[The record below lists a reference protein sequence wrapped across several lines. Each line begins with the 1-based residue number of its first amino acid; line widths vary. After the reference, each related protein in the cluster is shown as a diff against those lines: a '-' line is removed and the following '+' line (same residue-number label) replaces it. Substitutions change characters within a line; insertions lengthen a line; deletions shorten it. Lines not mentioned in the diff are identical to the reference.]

1 MIKNFLRA
9 KKRQRD
15 AAKNFDAEAWIAR
28 SKKERDKFH
37 DSMDAAMKPTAA
49 QKKFDNVIGT
59 CLWAMQHR
67 DNIPLSGNTS
77 ELPFTFIDDS
87 AVPAGAIKHRWDDQ
101 ITTNLEAIWRHHMG
115 VMNFMK
121 LASFE
126 IPDVKEIDTFKSM
139 LEKVQIRLMAD
150 GSGQFDDLWS
160 ELGLAQTKL
169 NNWLKLKKQ
178 KRQKDQKY
186 PEGLVL
192 VTRHLI
198 NCWDNWTNLA
208 GKTPPRINASRYK
221 SSYERS
227 KGSTKNNEYLKI
239 IPVEENPAG
248 AYMQRVLDKYFA
260 TKLNNTQL
268 QNLLDK
274 AYKPDAIGSKIVQP
288 VNHMKAF
295 RKKSV
300 KKKR

>member
-1 MIKNFLRA
+1 MPIKKYLREKKLKREIDNKRADVLLEKA
-9 KKRQRD
+9 K
-15 AAKNFDAEAWIAR
+15 AEVDR
-28 SKKERDKFH
+28 FKKATDK
-37 DSMDAAMKPTAA
+37 AMKPTAA
-49 QKKFDNVIGT
+49 QKKFDDVIGT

-77 ELPFTFIDDS
+77 DLPFTFIVDS
-87 AVPAGAIKHRWDDQ
+87 DVPAGAIKHRYDDQ

-227 KGSTKNNEYLKI
+227 KGSTKNNEYLQI
-239 IPVEENPAG
+239 IPVDENPAG